1 MQETHIMKNNTN
13 LYRVR
18 SYSEFTSDHFPVTFQ
33 PFYVNYINQNL
44 QGEVVIFQ
52 IENSYLCLVIR
63 KKKAFTFAYLVSE
76 IYANESG
83 LINNEEFYAQLKH
96 FLNVKSVVAVFPPL
110 HLHTYKIAPV
120 NAKSYK
126 LGIIELDLSS
136 SKEAL
141 FSGLKPVYRR
151 HIRNAVKEGVKVEF
165 GMHLFDAFYTFYETR
180 MIANNAVYDSKE
192 VLKKIIDKAPQNV
205 VCAVAKLSNNIEAV
219 ILNIH
224 DGTTAYYMW
233 GASDQEAHNG
243 SFRLLHWELIQF
255 YHSKGIQ
262 RYSLGGYRSIGN
274 KTEKQEKLE
283 SFKMGFGS
291 KIKDGYHFLWVLKPF
306 PFFIY
311 NTLSI
316 LLQKLRK

>member
-1 MQETHIMKNNTN
+1 MKSSSN
-13 LYRVR
+13 LYSVTLH
-18 SYSEFTSDHFPVTFQ
+18 EAHEMGHMPITFQ
-33 PFYVNYINQNL
+33 PFYVNYINQHL

-52 IENSYLCLVIR
+52 FDGSYLCLIIR
-63 KKKAFTFAYLVSE
+63 KRKALSFAYLVSE
-76 IYANESG
+76 IYVSEPKV
-83 LINNEEFYAQLKH
+83 INYATFYTQLKQY
-96 FLNVKSVVAVFPPL
+96 LKEKSVVAVFPPL
-110 HLHTYKIAPV
+110 HLQTYKIPPV

-136 SKEAL
+136 STEVL

-165 GMHLFDAFYTFYETR
+165 GMHLFDAFYTFYEIR
-180 MIANNAVYDSKE
+180 MIANNAVYDSKD

-233 GASDQEAHNG
+233 GASGQDAHNG

-262 RYSLGGYRSIGN
+262 RYSLGGYRSIGS
-274 KTEKQEKLE
+274 KTEKHQKLE